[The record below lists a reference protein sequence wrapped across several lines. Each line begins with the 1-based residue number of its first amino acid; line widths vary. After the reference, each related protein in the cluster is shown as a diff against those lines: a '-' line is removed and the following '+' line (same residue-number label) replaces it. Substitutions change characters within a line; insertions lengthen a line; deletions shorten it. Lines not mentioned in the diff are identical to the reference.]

1 MSENETETKKMLKEL
16 TEMYG
21 VLLKEQESKKY
32 FIYKKI
38 ILSKSRKQIQPYQR
52 FLYSIKV

>member
-16 TEMYG
+16 SEMYG

-32 FIYKKI
+32 I
-38 ILSKSRKQIQPYQR
+38 I
-52 FLYSIKV
+52 

>member
-1 MSENETETKKMLKEL
+1 MSENGSETKKILKEL

-32 FIYKKI
+32 FIKN
-38 ILSKSRKQIQPYQR
+38 
-52 FLYSIKV
+52 